1 MTESATAS
9 SARLGDRAGEPLV
22 SVLTATFNSSPYLEE
37 TLESALGQSY
47 GNLEVIVAD
56 DCSPDDTL
64 EVARA
69 VGGRYPGRV
78 VIEPGSE
85 REGPCRRRNAALA
98 RARGSLICWLDGDD
112 LWLPRKVEKQVEV
125 MESEP
130 DVGLVYT
137 GFEAFSSESGE
148 PVPGGVADARS
159 GDLLAPLFVEGDF
172 IGTLTTMFRRAA
184 LDRRGGRLRDV
195 EFAYG
200 DDYWAWLSIALDW
213 RIAGIDGVMARY
225 RIHESNLSRRQGN
238 HYLKRIELLDDFLD
252 TYPEARRRLGP
263 ARRRGMASHYL
274 FAAGW
279 ERENGSKLKGL
290 GYWLRA
296 AGRDPR
302 AAVGAARQRVAG

>member
-1 MTESATAS
+1 M
-9 SARLGDRAGEPLV
+9 
-22 SVLTATFNSSPYLEE
+22 VLE
-37 TLESALGQSY
+37 
-47 GNLEVIVAD
+47 
-56 DCSPDDTL
+56 
-64 EVARA
+64 
-69 VGGRYPGRV
+69 PGRQ
-78 VIEPGSE
+78 

-98 RARGSLICWLDGDD
+98 QARGSLICWLDGDD
-112 LWLPRKVEKQVEV
+112 LWLPGKIERQVEV

-137 GFEAFSSESGE
+137 GFEAFSSETGE
-148 PVPGGVADARS
+148 PVEGGVAEARS

-172 IGTLTTMFRRAA
+172 IGTLTTMFRRVA
-184 LDRRGGRLRDV
+184 LDRRGGRLREV

-213 RIAGIDGVMARY
+213 RVAGIDGVLARY

-238 HYLKRIELLDDFLD
+238 HYLKRIQLLDDFVR
-252 TYPEARRRLGP
+252 TYPEAREKLGP

-279 ERENGSKLKGL
+279 EREHGSGLKGL

-296 AGRDPR
+296 AARDPASALR
-302 AAVGAARQRVAG
+302 AARRRVAA